1 MPRKPRWPP
10 RDSSSTRPSP
20 GPAGACLQTVLGG
33 GGGGRGGKPQPQPAR
48 GRMTTERMD
57 TEEAPARRSGLAL
70 TGWGGAGPAAPAQ
83 HRAPEVRARSRPGWL
98 REASS
103 SASASGPL
111 PLPSP
116 AASGGA
122 DGGSFPPPTPT
133 PTPHPQV
140 HDFRGFEHL
149 GEGLGWRQQTRER
162 EAARLEQEA
171 ADAAANLAAD
181 EAKERAM
188 GRQLRKRLKTSST
201 VGMKSG
207 RPWKNPGSRAAGQK
221 VDFGKK
227 QERKAAWDAKM
238 KRRAEDKAWKAKLE
252 EINEEKR
259 QAVLAEKRR
268 RAEKQKLK
276 EENTKL
282 TGMKLQAIDPKKVKK
297 MSKKQY
303 QRTTFVMIDPDQ
315 MPGKSAKGFSKRR

>member
-1 MPRKPRWPP
+1 M
-10 RDSSSTRPSP
+10 
-20 GPAGACLQTVLGG
+20 
-33 GGGGRGGKPQPQPAR
+33 
-48 GRMTTERMD
+48 
-57 TEEAPARRSGLAL
+57 
-70 TGWGGAGPAAPAQ
+70 
-83 HRAPEVRARSRPGWL
+83 
-98 REASS
+98 
-103 SASASGPL
+103 
-111 PLPSP
+111 
-116 AASGGA
+116 
-122 DGGSFPPPTPT
+122 
-133 PTPHPQV
+133 

-171 ADAAANLAAD
+171 ADAAANLAKD

-188 GRQLRKRLKTSST
+188 GRQLWKRLKTSST
-201 VGMKSG
+201 VGKKSG